1 MPTLV
6 CTVPEPFIRRKPI
19 VDRGSFRS
27 FWGGGPLLGYILPK
41 VTFMIW
47 MRWCAVSCRS
57 CWVLESNQH
66 RSRPTPN
73 GTIQDRELTSCRNWF
88 DP

>member
-41 VTFMIW
+41 VTF
-47 MRWCAVSCRS
+47 
-57 CWVLESNQH
+57 L
-66 RSRPTPN
+66 
-73 GTIQDRELTSCRNWF
+73 
-88 DP
+88 